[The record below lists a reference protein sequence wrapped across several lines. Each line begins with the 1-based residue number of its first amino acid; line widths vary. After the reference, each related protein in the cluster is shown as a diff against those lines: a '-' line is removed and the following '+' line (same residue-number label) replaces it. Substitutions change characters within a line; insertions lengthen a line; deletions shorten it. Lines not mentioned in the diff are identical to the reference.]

1 MVSCDSLG
9 QTLARESQQPLW
21 VMTFKVTFEVKR
33 RGSLWSLKLPSDSK
47 NNGLMRFLGS
57 NSSVSKPT
65 AIVGH
70 DLQGQIRG
78 QMAGIT
84 LEPKVT
90 VRFEK

>member
-1 MVSCDSLG
+1 
-9 QTLARESQQPLW
+9 
-21 VMTFKVTFEVKR
+21 MTFKVTFEVKR
-33 RGSLWSLKLPSDSK
+33 WGSLWSLKLPSNSK

-84 LEPKVT
+84 LELKVT